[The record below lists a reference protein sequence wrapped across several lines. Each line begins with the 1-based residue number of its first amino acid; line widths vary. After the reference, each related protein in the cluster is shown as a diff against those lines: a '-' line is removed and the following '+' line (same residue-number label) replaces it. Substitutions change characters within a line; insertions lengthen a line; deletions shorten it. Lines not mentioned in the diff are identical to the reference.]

1 MIKIILSS
9 NGITY
14 YGKNERKRGI
24 DVVEESKRDKFT
36 IR

>member
-1 MIKIILSS
+1 MVLHIMVKIEKE
-9 NGITY
+9 
-14 YGKNERKRGI
+14 GKGI